1 MDAKRGLVRHGLT
14 LFLAGLITGFA
25 VPLTANPRA
34 GLAGHLEG
42 VMNGTFL
49 LALGCAWSELRL
61 GALASRAVYGLVLF
75 GAWANWVGTTLSAV
89 FGTSK
94 ATPIAGAGHAGT
106 LLQENLVLGIL
117 VSVGL
122 SMVTAIAMAA
132 WRLWRGEREPAAAP
146 SSTGPGR

>member
-1 MDAKRGLVRHGLT
+1 MDKPAGLIRHGLT
-14 LFLAGLITGFA
+14 LFLAGLATGFF

-49 LALGCAWSELRL
+49 LALGCAWSQLRL
-61 GALASRAVYGLVLF
+61 APAAGRLVYGLVLL
-75 GAWANWVGTTLSAV
+75 GAWANWIGTLLSAV

-106 LLQENLVLGIL
+106 PLQENLVLGIL
-117 VSVGL
+117 VTTGL
-122 SMVTAIAMAA
+122 AMLVALGITV
-132 WRLWRGEREPAAAP
+132 WHLWRGERAASAP
-146 SSTGPGR
+146 PTPG